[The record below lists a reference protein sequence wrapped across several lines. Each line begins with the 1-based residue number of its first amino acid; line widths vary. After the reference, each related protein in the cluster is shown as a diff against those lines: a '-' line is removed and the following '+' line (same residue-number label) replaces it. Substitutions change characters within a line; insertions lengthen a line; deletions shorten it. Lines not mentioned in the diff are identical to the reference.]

1 MKQIIPPT
9 DCPACGSHLELV
21 NEQLFCRNPKC
32 PAQWDK
38 KLEGFTSTLK
48 IKGFGPSTINK
59 LQIQDYSEIY
69 QLTVEDI
76 QSRLGSEKLAT
87 KLVAEIEKSKSS
99 KLQELIPAFS
109 IPLIGRSAAAKLCS
123 VVSDVEEINEST
135 CSQAGLG
142 PKATENILNW
152 LEMDYYPN
160 QYRDNLPF
168 KWKNK
173 IVEKKEVTGVVCI
186 TGKLKSY
193 PTKAHAQKVLES
205 KGFVVKSSLTKDC
218 THLINESGIESA
230 KTQTARDRGVIII
243 NNIVKFLGEY

>member
-9 DCPACGSHLELV
+9 VCPACGSNLELV
-21 NEQLFCRNPKC
+21 NEQFFCRNNQC

-38 KLEGFTSTLK
+38 KVEGFTSTLK

-76 QSRLGSEKLAT
+76 QSRLGSEKIAT
-87 KLVAEIEKSKSS
+87 KLVAEIDKSKSS

-109 IPLIGRSAAAKLCS
+109 IPLIGRTAAAKLCS

-142 PKATENILNW
+142 PKATENILN
-152 LEMDYYPN
+152 
-160 QYRDNLPF
+160 
-168 KWKNK
+168 
-173 IVEKKEVTGVVCI
+173 
-186 TGKLKSY
+186 
-193 PTKAHAQKVLES
+193 
-205 KGFVVKSSLTKDC
+205 
-218 THLINESGIESA
+218 
-230 KTQTARDRGVIII
+230 
-243 NNIVKFLGEY
+243 

>member
-9 DCPACGSHLELV
+9 VCPACGSNLELV
-21 NEQLFCRNPKC
+21 NEQFFCRNNQC

-38 KLEGFTSTLK
+38 KVEGFTSTLK

-76 QSRLGSEKLAT
+76 QSRLGSEKIAT

-109 IPLIGRSAAAKLCS
+109 IPLIGRTAAAKLCS

-135 CSQAGLG
+135 CSKAGLG
-142 PKATENILNW
+142 PKATESILNW
-152 LEMDYYPN
+152 LQMDYYPN

-168 KWKNK
+168 NWKNK

-218 THLINESGIESA
+218 NYLVNESGIESA

-243 NNIVKFLGEY
+243 NNIVKFLGEL

>member
-9 DCPACGSHLELV
+9 VCPACGSNLELV
-21 NEQLFCRNPKC
+21 NEQFFCRNNQC

-38 KLEGFTSTLK
+38 KVEGFTSTLK

-76 QSRLGSEKLAT
+76 QSRLGSEKIAT

-109 IPLIGRSAAAKLCS
+109 IPLIGRTAAAKLCS

-135 CSQAGLG
+135 CSKAGLG

-152 LEMDYYPN
+152 LQMDYYPN

-168 KWKNK
+168 NWKNK

-218 THLINESGIESA
+218 NYLVNESGIESA

-243 NNIVKFLGEY
+243 NNIVKFLGEL

>member
-1 MKQIIPPT
+1 VKQIIPPT
-9 DCPACGSHLELV
+9 VCPACGSNLELV
-21 NEQLFCRNPKC
+21 NEQFFCRNNQC

-38 KLEGFTSTLK
+38 KVEGFTSTLK

-76 QSRLGSEKLAT
+76 QSRLGSEKIAT

-135 CSQAGLG
+135 CSKAGLG
-142 PKATENILNW
+142 PKATESILNW
-152 LEMDYYPN
+152 LQMDYYPN

-168 KWKNK
+168 DWKNK

-218 THLINESGIESA
+218 NYLVNESGIESA

-243 NNIVKFLGEY
+243 NNIVKFLGEL

>member
-1 MKQIIPPT
+1 VKQIIPPT
-9 DCPACGSHLELV
+9 DCPACGSNLELV
-21 NEQLFCRNPKC
+21 NEQFFCRNNQC

-38 KLEGFTSTLK
+38 KVEGFTSTLK

-76 QSRLGSEKLAT
+76 QSRLGSEKIAT

-109 IPLIGRSAAAKLCS
+109 IPLIGRTAAAKLCS

-135 CSQAGLG
+135 CSKAGLG
-142 PKATENILNW
+142 PKATESILNW
-152 LEMDYYPN
+152 LQMDYYPN

-168 KWKNK
+168 NWKNK

-218 THLINESGIESA
+218 NYLVNESGIESA

-243 NNIVKFLGEY
+243 NNIVKFLGEL

>member
-1 MKQIIPPT
+1 VKQIIPPT
-9 DCPACGSHLELV
+9 VCPACGSNLELV
-21 NEQLFCRNPKC
+21 NEQFFCRNNQC

-38 KLEGFTSTLK
+38 KVEGFTSTLK

-76 QSRLGSEKLAT
+76 QSRLGSEKIAT
-87 KLVAEIEKSKSS
+87 KLIAELEKSKSS

-135 CSQAGLG
+135 CSKAGLG
-142 PKATENILNW
+142 PKATESILNW
-152 LEMDYYPN
+152 LQMDYYPN

-168 KWKNK
+168 NWKNK

-218 THLINESGIESA
+218 NYLVNESGIESA

-243 NNIVKFLGEY
+243 NNIVKFLGEL

>member
-9 DCPACGSHLELV
+9 VCPACGSNLELV

-76 QSRLGSEKLAT
+76 QSRLGSEKIAT
-87 KLVAEIEKSKSS
+87 KLIAELEKSKSS

-135 CSQAGLG
+135 CRQAGLG

-218 THLINESGIESA
+218 NYLVNESGIESA

-243 NNIVKFLGEY
+243 NNIVKFLGEL

>member
-9 DCPACGSHLELV
+9 VCPACGSNLELV

-69 QLTVEDI
+69 QLTVDDI
-76 QSRLGSEKLAT
+76 QSRLGSEKIAT
-87 KLVAEIEKSKSS
+87 KLVTELEKSKSS
-99 KLQELIPAFS
+99 KLQDLIPAFS

-135 CSQAGLG
+135 CIQAGLG

-218 THLINESGIESA
+218 NYLVNESGIESA